1 MVLQIH
7 RFSDLNVNK
16 YDMDSFQGVR
26 HCGGN
31 SGNLSIGAQ
40 ATGIGRKN
48 YGEPAT
54 WYYIYLGSRNSWT
67 ILLINTILIH
77 IKGKDILV
85 EMIVH

>member
-1 MVLQIH
+1 M
-7 RFSDLNVNK
+7 NVNK
-16 YDMDSFQGVR
+16 YDMDSYIGVR

-31 SGNLSIGAQ
+31 SGNLSAGAHE
-40 ATGIGRKN
+40 TGIGRKN

-54 WYYIYLGSRNSWT
+54 WYYQYLGSRRT
-67 ILLINTILIH
+67 ILLINTILIR